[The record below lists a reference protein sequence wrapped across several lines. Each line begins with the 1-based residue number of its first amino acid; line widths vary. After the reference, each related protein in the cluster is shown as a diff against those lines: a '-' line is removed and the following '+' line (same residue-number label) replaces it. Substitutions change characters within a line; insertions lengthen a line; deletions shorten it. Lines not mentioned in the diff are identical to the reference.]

1 TGSNPDPGKVQAN
14 GTDSYTV
21 TVNLRNI
28 ETGSVYM
35 GSAVVTVTPVGPVG
49 APYTVVSDSSGT
61 GTATIRSE
69 VAGDFKVTVQVGGDA
84 VETPAVGSGVYEA
97 TITFDPGPADGVN
110 SELVAPV
117 NPAVANGSDTQ
128 VVRAIVRDA
137 YGVAGAGNLIGGT
150 QVRFAVPANT
160 VAKGCAEGANVTGG
174 TGVTCTMTTATTGTS
189 RGVAELTLV
198 STKAGSYGVTASVGA
213 TAIQTGS
220 PATVRFVADKTV
232 DPSQSTFVLKTL
244 GQTKVAGVGDH
255 TGEVT
260 IRDAYGNLIDRAD
273 GQVDV
278 VLTWTLN
285 TDPTHVGSKTVRTVD
300 GVATISFTD
309 TKAGMYAVTATVP
322 TGTVNGSPQPAEFI
336 AGAATSAT
344 LVTSSGKV
352 LSDGNAKHYGEV
364 LVTDLNGNPVP
375 GVNLAFTVNGDARIA
390 GTTAAPWNTLA
401 LQTSAA
407 GLARVEVTDTKA
419 ESVRLTVDGPVG
431 LAVQGSPATLI
442 FDTDVPDPSRSTLV
456 VAQGTASGPGGCVVA
471 NGTDTWTGTIT
482 LRDLGGLTV
491 GNASVGITADSPV
504 SINPAGPHST
514 NSSGVVAVTFTSTKT
529 GTHNVRALLGAAN
542 ISGSPAQVNFCAGP
556 VDGAKSFLV
565 SPTVQATA
573 DGVKTQVITANLR
586 DAFDN
591 PVPGAQVRFA
601 LPANTTAK
609 VCAEGA
615 TVAGGAGAFCTM
627 TAGDTGAETGVAE
640 LTLVSTKSGTYDVT
654 ARVGAVDIVTGS
666 PAKAKF
672 VSGPVNRDRS
682 KIEVIGNPPKVA
694 DGDDT
699 YIVKVTLVDDN
710 DNPVTD
716 EEGRKVTLT
725 FEKDGKTETVEATVG
740 DDGTASVE
748 FGTTDAGDW
757 TGTADFDGKPVAPGL
772 PGELPFV
779 HGPLSPEHSVFT
791 VSTSLALSDGLA
803 SHWAKVLLTDAFGN
817 PVPGVDVTLAVS
829 QGAADVPGPWFG
841 TNKATTSVTLTSC
854 PLAATAST
862 PAWCTQNGVY
872 TPGLVWADIRSDE
885 PGTFQVTATA
895 GGAAINH
902 PGDFRVIGFTAGA
915 PDPSKS
921 SWAVSPDPTAAGTK
935 VRANT
940 SDTYA
945 VTVTIKSVSEIL
957 VDGAPVRLNLAGVPE
972 LSTVELNPNVTGT
985 PLNPVW
991 GKFTF
996 NVKSTKPGTYSFP
1009 VQVFVNGAWHDIPNP
1024 EAVATLVFAAGDPST
1039 LTSTIATNRG
1049 YVEANGADTTARGA
1063 LDQATLTVTLF
1074 DAQGYLVDSPTAQ
1087 VKVSTTMNG
1096 VTITNS
1102 GVATNNYDGTYTVK
1116 VSSSVPGD
1124 AVFGFTIDGAQA
1136 VSTVTVKFV
1145 STPAPPVFD
1154 TAKSRPDKLSGTSE
1168 PNRQIEVYADG
1179 SPNAICITQSDAQGK
1194 WSCTFSQKLTDGTGL
1209 SAVAVNLDHIGQAPD
1224 GSPEAMA
1231 NHTFTSRP
1239 SLISVKATTPKL
1251 EPEPSDGTEITGN
1264 GDPGDT
1270 ITITDKDG
1278 NPVGST
1284 IVGPDGRWTVKPNKP
1299 LNEGDIVTI
1308 TATDPAGNTTTKPWR
1323 IGLPRVVLEH
1333 PVRYAGQ
1340 KQTVTGLNFQP
1351 GESVSAVMESD
1362 QLKLGTKVADA
1373 NGKVTWTFTVPL
1385 GTELGPHSIVLTG
1398 PLSGTV
1404 SAQFRV
1410 IEKPGP
1416 GPAPATVSKGRLP
1429 FTGANVLG
1437 LSGLAALTLLAGW
1450 WLIVAAKRRNRREAE
1465 DASV

>member
-35 GSAVVTVTPVGPVG
+35 GSAVVTVTPAGPIG
-49 APYTVVSDSSGT
+49 APYTVTSDLTGT
-61 GTATIRSE
+61 GQVMIRSE

-110 SELVAPV
+110 SELVSPV

-160 VAKGCAEGANVTGG
+160 MAKGCAEGASINGG

-189 RGVAELTLV
+189 KGIAELTLV
-198 STKAGSYGVTASVGA
+198 STKAGSYGVTAMVGT

-220 PATVRFVADKTV
+220 PATVRFIADKTV

-309 TKAGMYAVTATVP
+309 TKAGMYAVSATVP
-322 TGTVNGSPQPAEFI
+322 TGTVSGSPQTAEFI
-336 AGAATSAT
+336 AGAATNAT

-364 LVTDLNGNPVP
+364 LVTDLNGNPVS

-390 GTTAAPWNTLA
+390 GTTAAPWNTLT
-401 LQTSAA
+401 LQTSTA

-442 FDTDVPDPSRSTLV
+442 FDTDVPDPTRSTLV

-482 LRDLGGLTV
+482 LRDINNLKVGGAGV
-491 GNASVGITADSPV
+491 DIAVDSPV
-504 SINPAGPHST
+504 VVSPAGPYAT
-514 NSSGVVAVTFTSTKT
+514 DANGVVAVTLTSTT
-529 GTHNVRALLGAAN
+529 AGSYNVTAMLGAAN
-542 ISGSPAQVNFCAGP
+542 ISGSPAQVTFCAGP
-556 VDGAKSFLV
+556 VDGVKSYLV
-565 SPTVQATA
+565 SPAVQATA
-573 DGVKTQVITANLR
+573 DGVKTQVITAHLR
-586 DAFDN
+586 DGFDN
-591 PVPGAQVRFA
+591 PVPGGQVRFA
-601 LPANTTAK
+601 VPTGTTAK

-627 TAGDTGAETGVAE
+627 TAGNTGAATGVAE

-672 VSGPVNRDRS
+672 VAGPVDYGRS

-694 DGDDT
+694 DGADT
-699 YIVKVTLVDDN
+699 YIVKVTLIDAN
-710 DNPVTD
+710 DNPVTAAAGSVVEFAFAKGD
-716 EEGRKVTLT
+716 LGQSVT
-725 FEKDGKTETVEATVG
+725 ATVG
-740 DDGTASVE
+740 ADAVASVQFATTSAGTWLGTATHSGSQVE
-748 FGTTDAGDW
+748 SGS
-757 TGTADFDGKPVAPGL
+757 PVS
-772 PGELPFV
+772 LPFT
-779 HGPLSPEHSVFT
+779 HGALSLQHSVFE

-841 TNKATTSVTLTSC
+841 TTKTTTSVTLTSC
-854 PLAATAST
+854 PLTATALA

-885 PGTFQVTATA
+885 PGVFQVTATA

-902 PGDFRVIGFTAGA
+902 AGDSREIAFTAGA

-921 SWAVSPDPTAAGTK
+921 SWAVSPDPTDPATK
-935 VRANT
+935 VRANS

-945 VTVTIKSVSEIL
+945 LTVTVKSASEIL
-957 VDGAPVRLNLAGVPE
+957 LDGAPVRLNLADVPE

-1009 VQVFVNGAWHDIPNP
+1009 VQVNVNGEWRDITKP
-1024 EAVATLVFAAGDPST
+1024 EAVATLVFTAGDASP
-1039 LTSTIATNRG
+1039 LTSTITTNRG
-1049 YVEANGADTTARGA
+1049 YVEANRLDTTARGK
-1063 LDQATLTVTLF
+1063 LDQATL
-1074 DAQGYLVDSPTAQ
+1074 
-1087 VKVSTTMNG
+1087 
-1096 VTITNS
+1096 
-1102 GVATNNYDGTYTVK
+1102 
-1116 VSSSVPGD
+1116 
-1124 AVFGFTIDGAQA
+1124 
-1136 VSTVTVKFV
+1136 
-1145 STPAPPVFD
+1145 
-1154 TAKSRPDKLSGTSE
+1154 
-1168 PNRQIEVYADG
+1168 
-1179 SPNAICITQSDAQGK
+1179 
-1194 WSCTFSQKLTDGTGL
+1194 
-1209 SAVAVNLDHIGQAPD
+1209 
-1224 GSPEAMA
+1224 
-1231 NHTFTSRP
+1231 
-1239 SLISVKATTPKL
+1239 
-1251 EPEPSDGTEITGN
+1251 
-1264 GDPGDT
+1264 
-1270 ITITDKDG
+1270 
-1278 NPVGST
+1278 
-1284 IVGPDGRWTVKPNKP
+1284 
-1299 LNEGDIVTI
+1299 
-1308 TATDPAGNTTTKPWR
+1308 
-1323 IGLPRVVLEH
+1323 
-1333 PVRYAGQ
+1333 
-1340 KQTVTGLNFQP
+1340 
-1351 GESVSAVMESD
+1351 
-1362 QLKLGTKVADA
+1362 
-1373 NGKVTWTFTVPL
+1373 
-1385 GTELGPHSIVLTG
+1385 
-1398 PLSGTV
+1398 
-1404 SAQFRV
+1404 
-1410 IEKPGP
+1410 
-1416 GPAPATVSKGRLP
+1416 
-1429 FTGANVLG
+1429 
-1437 LSGLAALTLLAGW
+1437 
-1450 WLIVAAKRRNRREAE
+1450 
-1465 DASV
+1465 